1 MEKHACVQALHVSF
15 INSLSSSEK
24 SQYISDSTLNLS
36 DTFFEDALKEL
47 MKQLNESEAETL
59 PGVYKYIIY
68 NNDIILFHIVYELR
82 YIIYSF
88 LIL

>member
-1 MEKHACVQALHVSF
+1 
-15 INSLSSSEK
+15 
-24 SQYISDSTLNLS
+24 
-36 DTFFEDALKEL
+36 